1 MPATDLL
8 DRYLNAVKFWLPKA
22 QQQDILAELAEDLRS
37 QIEEREAA
45 LGHPLEEADL
55 VAVLK
60 QRGDPMRVASGYI
73 PEHRLI
79 DPSMLPV
86 YRLVLKI
93 VLLWVLA
100 PLFAIVFIAP
110 LFDSARPGTALLQF
124 FTQAWRAGFMVVGM
138 VTVAFALLDRYRAKW
153 IDKWDPRKL
162 PRVPGAQHTT
172 ARSNDL
178 AGFIFGIAAFVFWA
192 GVMWQRSEFAFS
204 GGLRIIMAPVWSAIY
219 WPVLGLT
226 LAWAL
231 ADFFNFLRPAR
242 TRVRSWVRLGLDTAT
257 VLMAGVLLTVS
268 IWVDF
273 AGPNLSAADAAKAM
287 RWVNGTIQVTLIT
300 IAAITLFDAV
310 HQLRLLLRAKSSRPS
325 PILTVS

>member
-110 LFDSARPGTALLQF
+110 LFDFGPSRYGVAAILHAGLARRFYGGRHGHSGFCAARPLSRQ
-124 FTQAWRAGFMVVGM
+124 V
-138 VTVAFALLDRYRAKW
+138 DR
-153 IDKWDPRKL
+153 
-162 PRVPGAQHTT
+162 
-172 ARSNDL
+172 
-178 AGFIFGIAAFVFWA
+178 
-192 GVMWQRSEFAFS
+192 
-204 GGLRIIMAPVWSAIY
+204 
-219 WPVLGLT
+219 
-226 LAWAL
+226 
-231 ADFFNFLRPAR
+231 
-242 TRVRSWVRLGLDTAT
+242 
-257 VLMAGVLLTVS
+257 
-268 IWVDF
+268 
-273 AGPNLSAADAAKAM
+273 
-287 RWVNGTIQVTLIT
+287 
-300 IAAITLFDAV
+300 
-310 HQLRLLLRAKSSRPS
+310 
-325 PILTVS
+325 